1 MPWEA
6 LTAALVGGVPALL
19 DEVRTMLAP
28 VAPEYAE
35 YLIEGRADV
44 VVAAEAAMESFVE
57 HAHRCLSLTQSPEE
71 VGLLPDTV
79 LSMFEE
85 VGRTQWAEGFA
96 LRTLLSAYQVGGR
109 VAWHHVAATSLRSGV
124 GAEALTALAEAVF
137 YFVDE
142 LCAAS
147 TDGYVAAQ
155 TASVAEREHRRDIL
169 VELLLSDRS
178 ESTAVAAAA
187 SEAGW
192 ALPQRAAVVFVQPG
206 NESARHALARLGPH
220 CLPVRNGALPGVI
233 VPDANGPGRRAHLTA
248 SLRGC
253 GAVVGRAVPL
263 HQLPA
268 SARLAELAAELWR
281 SGALTGDPVLVEEHL
296 DTVIVH
302 RDPRLLDLLREQYL
316 APLDDAA
323 PASRLM
329 LRETLRSWL
338 RNMGDRA
345 AMAEELHV
353 HRQTVRY
360 RLGRLSE
367 LFGSALQDPDQRA
380 RLMLV
385 LAWDPATEPGPG
397 SPTVS

>member
-44 VVAAEAAMESFVE
+44 VVAAEAAMAAFVE
-57 HAHRCLSLTQSPEE
+57 HAQRCLSLTQSPDE

-85 VGRTQWAEGFA
+85 VGRNQWSEGFA

-178 ESTAVAAAA
+178 DSAALRRRPAK
-187 SEAGW
+187 
-192 ALPQRAAVVFVQPG
+192 PD
-206 NESARHALARLGPH
+206 GP
-220 CLPVRNGALPGVI
+220 CRSGRRWCSCNQATRTPATPLPGWGRTVY
-233 VPDANGPGRRAHLTA
+233 PCATAPCPG
-248 SLRGC
+248 
-253 GAVVGRAVPL
+253 
-263 HQLPA
+263 
-268 SARLAELAAELWR
+268 
-281 SGALTGDPVLVEEHL
+281 
-296 DTVIVH
+296 
-302 RDPRLLDLLREQYL
+302 
-316 APLDDAA
+316 
-323 PASRLM
+323 
-329 LRETLRSWL
+329 
-338 RNMGDRA
+338 
-345 AMAEELHV
+345 
-353 HRQTVRY
+353 
-360 RLGRLSE
+360 
-367 LFGSALQDPDQRA
+367 
-380 RLMLV
+380 
-385 LAWDPATEPGPG
+385 
-397 SPTVS
+397 

>member
-1 MPWEA
+1 MCRRS
-6 LTAALVGGVPALL
+6 GV
-19 DEVRTMLAP
+19 DQE
-28 VAPEYAE
+28 
-35 YLIEGRADV
+35 RAR
-44 VVAAEAAMESFVE
+44 S
-57 HAHRCLSLTQSPEE
+57 SP
-71 VGLLPDTV
+71 G
-79 LSMFEE
+79 
-85 VGRTQWAEGFA
+85 VGRSAPGGGRNQWSEGFA

-109 VAWHHVAATSLRSGV
+109 VAWRHVAATSLRSGV

-178 ESTAVAAAA
+178 DSAALQAAA

-192 ALPQRAAVVFVQPG
+192 ALPQYAAVVFVQPG
-206 NESARHALARLGPH
+206 NESARHALTRLGPH

-233 VPDANGPGRRAHLTA
+233 VPDATGPGRLAHLTA
-248 SLRGC
+248 SLRGS

-281 SGALTGDPVLVEEHL
+281 SGAITGDPVLVEEQL

-316 APLDDAA
+316 APLDDASL
-323 PASRLM
+323 ASRLM

-380 RLMLV
+380 RLLLV
-385 LAWDPATEPGPG
+385 LAWDPPTEPGPG